1 CAEAVVD
8 RVGPRGV
15 RERVAGQWRLPRAP
29 PTCPH
34 GRWAAGSREPV
45 RVLRPRYGRS
55 IPEAVR
61 DDLTGKAWDVGVG
74 AGAHGPDFLCPRPVQ
89 HCTTGVSITLCD
101 ASAEGDQSG
110 A

>member
-1 CAEAVVD
+1 
-8 RVGPRGV
+8 
-15 RERVAGQWRLPRAP
+15 
-29 PTCPH
+29 
-34 GRWAAGSREPV
+34 
-45 RVLRPRYGRS
+45 S

-110 A
+110 ARLSRLTVRPDTPLSIPRPAALQAGCPALRGGSPLRRHGRLALDGQA